1 MKKNVY
7 CLMLD
12 TVIVLNNKNEQ
23 CQVKFI
29 VRNSFIY
36 NTILSVTPMFN
47 MRMYFLPMFYV
58 LAIFMARNTD
68 V

>member
-1 MKKNVY
+1 MIRPMKNNVY

-23 CQVKFI
+23 CHVKFI

-36 NTILSVTPMFN
+36 NIILSVIPTFN

-58 LAIFMARNTD
+58 
-68 V
+68 